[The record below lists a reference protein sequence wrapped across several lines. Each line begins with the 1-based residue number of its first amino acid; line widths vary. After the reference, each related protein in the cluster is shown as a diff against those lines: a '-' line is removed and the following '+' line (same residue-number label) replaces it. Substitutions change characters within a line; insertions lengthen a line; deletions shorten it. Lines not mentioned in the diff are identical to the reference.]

1 MDLQSLSMYAAITVL
16 MAPLLVVYGLPFIA
30 GARGFSYFAQLWL
43 GERSRFVIASAIAAL
58 GIAPSYDV
66 YKSPVPIYARL
77 LDGAEVSGP
86 FMLASFFVTWI
97 VVMALAHQTDRVLA
111 RRNP

>member
-1 MDLQSLSMYAAITVL
+1 MDLQSLLMYAAITVL

-43 GERSRFVIASAIAAL
+43 SERSRLLIASAIAAL

-86 FMLASFFVTWI
+86 FMLASFLVTWI
-97 VVMALAHQTDRVLA
+97 VVMALARRIGHVLA
-111 RRNP
+111 KRNA